1 MDTLNRVEP
10 NKGLPRAAIKPL
22 VLDFDS
28 RASAVRQDRKF
39 VTALAR
45 GLDVLRAFQTR
56 IGPMSNKELS
66 EVTGIPKPTISRL
79 TFTLKELGYLTQ
91 ASRPRR

>member
-1 MDTLNRVEP
+1 MDTLNRE
-10 NKGLPRAAIKPL
+10 NLNQSLPRAAIKPL
-22 VLDFDS
+22 VLDFDH
-28 RASAVRQDRKF
+28 RATDVREDRKF

-66 EVTGIPKPTISRL
+66 EVTGIPNLQSA
-79 TFTLKELGYLTQ
+79 G
-91 ASRPRR
+91 